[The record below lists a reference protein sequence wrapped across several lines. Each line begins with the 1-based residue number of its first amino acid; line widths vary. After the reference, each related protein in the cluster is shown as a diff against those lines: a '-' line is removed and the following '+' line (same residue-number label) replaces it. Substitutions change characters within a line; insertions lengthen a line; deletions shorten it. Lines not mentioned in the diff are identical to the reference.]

1 MLVWK
6 CPNTMH
12 DDYTISYL
20 GTRLSKEAT
29 HFTGKGDSVLV
40 LESPDRVNEHLNI
53 RFC

>member
-1 MLVWK
+1 MY
-6 CPNTMH
+6 
-12 DDYTISYL
+12 DDYAIPNL
-20 GTRLSKEAT
+20 GTRFSKEAT